1 MLEPRSLPRIEIL
14 SVDTGDGVHVRL
26 RRGDHVADARGPVD
40 GDDGNDLEAVALTTL
55 AALAELLPDTIAV
68 TLEDLQRIPS
78 SREVVVTILLL
89 RVGGVSLPHAGTA
102 LVGDRPDLATVRAV
116 LDALN
121 RRLQILGA

>member
-1 MLEPRSLPRIEIL
+1 MPADSHLPRIEIL
-14 SVDTGDGVHVRL
+14 SVDTDDGVHVQL
-26 RRGDHVADARGPVD
+26 RRGEQVAEARGPVD
-40 GDDGNDLEAVALTTL
+40 GGGLEDVALTAL

-68 TLEDLQRIPS
+68 TLEDLQRVRS

-89 RVGGVSLPHAGTA
+89 RVGGVPLPHAGTA